1 MKHSII
7 SKITII
13 FVIAFALVYATY
25 TTRYKNKCEKSYN
38 GLVVRFQSR
47 GTRELLAVLQ
57 VFPILEGDFNEY
69 NR

>member
-1 MKHSII
+1 MKNPKGGII
-7 SKITII
+7 LK
-13 FVIAFALVYATY
+13 FVYTTY
-25 TTRYKNKCEKSYN
+25 TARYKNRSEKPYN

-47 GTRELLAVLQ
+47 GTRELLAVSL